1 MGLLMMTSWAECDRE
16 WERKSERDMCITN
29 DPSLV
34 ELMMTVRLLPVH
46 AAAPCPVPCGNPL

>member
-16 WERKSERDMCITN
+16 CEKVGERDMCITN

-46 AAAPCPVPCGNPL
+46 AAAPCVGPCGNPL